1 MNLINSLQELVK
13 NSPGRTARE
22 YSQKL
27 KKQGFVDVERSKV
40 NSIFYRNSQLFEF
53 CKDNVN
59 IPRWF
64 LKDVKPV
71 ITPIQPPSK
80 IKSIHTDNPKM
91 ALYQWQKEA
100 IANWKAQNCQGVVE
114 AVTGAGKTR
123 VGIRA
128 AIEELEKGGFVL
140 VIVPSLEL
148 LRQWEKSFR
157 EYLPDKTRI
166 GLFGDRL
173 QATFK
178 NSDIII
184 STIHAARK
192 YELSPK
198 AKGGLLI
205 ADECHRYGSECNKDA
220 LDERFSKRL
229 GLSAT
234 YRRNDNGN
242 TDFLEPYFGETCF
255 EMDYARAIDDGVI
268 SNFSVALVGVIFSN
282 DERVK
287 YEEYSK
293 NLNQLKKKLINNFGV
308 VEEPFGEFMKEVSRL
323 AKSNFEDGKFVAGR
337 YMKAFK
343 NRRELLAE
351 SPSKINGLL
360 KLIDSIRSAN
370 RTLIFTQTIESA
382 ETIAENL
389 QTFKINARA
398 IHSQI
403 KMDERK
409 QILQEFGEG
418 NIKVVVAPQVL
429 DEGID
434 VPEADLAIIIAAS
447 KTRRQMIQRMGRVL
461 RLKKDGRLAR
471 FALLFVEETSEDP
484 NFGAHEAFIEEIT
497 KVAISV
503 KKFNHY
509 APAEKIC
516 QYLSETATHK
526 TDDLNIERR
535 KIPKNLQKP
544 PRQNQQNYLFSQ
556 AKQHQTKPP
565 F

>member
-1 MNLINSLQELVK
+1 MNLINPLQDLVK
-13 NSPGRTARE
+13 KSPGRTANE

-27 KKQGFVDVERSKV
+27 KKLGFTDADRSKI
-40 NSIFYRNSQLFEF
+40 NSIFYQNSHLF
-53 CKDNVN
+53 CKDNAN
-59 IPRWF
+59 KPHWF
-64 LKDVKPV
+64 LKD
-71 ITPIQPPSK
+71 
-80 IKSIHTDNPKM
+80 IKSISANVNTQPKVNIKHINNLVLNLYAWQEE
-91 ALYQWQKEA
+91 ALAE
-100 IANWKAQNCQGVVE
+100 WKSQNCQGVVE

-148 LRQWEKSFR
+148 LRQWEKNFR

-166 GLFGDRL
+166 GLFGDGL

-255 EMDYARAIDDGVI
+255 EMDYSRAIKDGVI
-268 SNFSVALVGVIFSN
+268 SNFSVALIGVIFSN
-282 DERVK
+282 SERIEYDEISERL
-287 YEEYSK
+287 YRS
-293 NLNQLKKKLINNFGV
+293 KKKLINNFEV
-308 VEEPFGEFMKEVSRL
+308 VEVPFGEFMKGVCKLSDGGHGEGTFIARSYL
-323 AKSNFEDGKFVAGR
+323 SAFEK
-337 YMKAFK
+337 
-343 NRRELLAE
+343 RRKLLAE
-351 SPSKINGLL
+351 SPSKMKGLL
-360 KLIDSIRSAN
+360 KLVDAIRSAN

-382 ETIAENL
+382 ESVAATL
-389 QTFKINARA
+389 QSIEINAQA

-403 KMDERK
+403 KMNERR
-409 QILQEFGEG
+409 QILQEFEKG
-418 NIKVVVAPQVL
+418 NIKVIVAPQVL

-434 VPEADLAIIIAAS
+434 VPEADLAIIIASS

-471 FALLFVEETSEDP
+471 FALLFVEDTSEDP
-484 NFGAHEAFIEEIT
+484 KYGAHEEFIDEII

-503 KKFNHY
+503 EKFNHY
-509 APAEKIC
+509 DSAEKIC
-516 QYLSETATHK
+516 QYLLETATHK

-556 AKQHQTKPP
+556 SKQHQTRPP